1 MDKGDSPQF
10 SDKDEEIQ
18 YWKNLAE
25 EYLQE

>member
-1 MDKGDSPQF
+1 MNRGGEPHF
-10 SDKDEEIQ
+10 TNKDEEIN